1 MPGTVTGTVDIAM
14 IKTDENSYF
23 IKFTFGE
30 VAEDKQ

>member
-1 MPGTVTGTVDIAM
+1 MPGTVTGTVDTAM
-14 IKTDENSYF
+14 IKTDENSCF